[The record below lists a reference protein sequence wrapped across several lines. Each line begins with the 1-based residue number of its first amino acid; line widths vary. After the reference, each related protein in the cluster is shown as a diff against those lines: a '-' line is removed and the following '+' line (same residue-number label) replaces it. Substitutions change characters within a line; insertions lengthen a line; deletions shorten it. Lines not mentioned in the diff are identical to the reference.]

1 MITGNR
7 RTMTGA
13 RTRHGPSGGK
23 IPLPDEPS
31 LTTC

>member
-7 RTMTGA
+7 RTMSGV
-13 RTRHGPSGGK
+13 RTQAGPFGRK

-31 LTTC
+31 LTAC

>member
-7 RTMTGA
+7 RTMTGVC
-13 RTRHGPSGGK
+13 THHGPSGGK
-23 IPLPDEPS
+23 ILLPNAPS